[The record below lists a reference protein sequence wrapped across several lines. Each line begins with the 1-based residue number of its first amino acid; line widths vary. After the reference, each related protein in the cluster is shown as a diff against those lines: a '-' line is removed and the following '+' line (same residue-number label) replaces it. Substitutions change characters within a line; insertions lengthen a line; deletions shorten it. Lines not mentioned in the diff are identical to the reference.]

1 MIRRADWGITSDVD
15 GTLTPVKSGAL
26 VKVVDDHA
34 LPESANDEMIA
45 LRAYY
50 TPMAK
55 AGRLTPADQM
65 AWLYKTFDVYIEHG
79 LTRQAWQAALDT
91 VEVRE
96 GVIEAYLFCA
106 VENIPFA
113 AVSYGCADFIEYLF
127 ARHGVHFDA
136 IYAGRLVHDGDV
148 VVGYDKT
155 SLVIP
160 EHKGDR
166 SRHFADTHGIP
177 HERLIGVGDTGG
189 DKLIGHEKEHRI
201 GIVET
206 PEDEEKLRMLDV
218 MGEIHV
224 SLTFDPVL
232 ESIKRR
238 LGLP

>member
-1 MIRRADWGITSDVD
+1 MLRLAGWGVVSDID
-15 GTLTPVKSGAL
+15 GTLTKVKSGAL
-26 VKVVDDHA
+26 VKVVDNHA
-34 LPESANDEMIA
+34 LPESANAEMVAI
-45 LRAYY
+45 REYY
-50 TPMAK
+50 TPRAK
-55 AGRLTPADQM
+55 AGQLPSGDQI
-65 AWLYKTFDVYIEHG
+65 AWLYKTFDVYVEHG
-79 LTRQAWQAALDT
+79 LTRHAWRSAIDT

-96 GVIEAYLFCA
+96 GA
-106 VENIPFA
+106 VEALTFLASEGVPIA

-127 ARHGVHFDA
+127 ARHGVRFDA
-136 IYAGRLVHDGDV
+136 VYAGRLVHDGDL

-160 EHKGDR
+160 DHKGDR

-189 DKLIGHEKEHRI
+189 DKLIGHEKAHRI

-206 PEDEEKLRMLDV
+206 PEDEAKLRALDA

-224 SLTFDPVL
+224 SLTFHPVL

-238 LGLP
+238 VGLP